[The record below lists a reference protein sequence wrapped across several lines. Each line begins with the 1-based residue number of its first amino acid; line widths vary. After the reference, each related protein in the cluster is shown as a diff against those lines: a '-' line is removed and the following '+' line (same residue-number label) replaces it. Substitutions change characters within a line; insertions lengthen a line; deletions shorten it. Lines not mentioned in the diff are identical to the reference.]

1 MRPSRVGKG
10 TEILQTV
17 TMKQKQYSLCRRLA
31 LLFVAAFCLLP
42 LAAQDIIRV
51 TGRVVSS
58 KNNHE
63 PLFNVRVKDM
73 KTGKIEYT
81 DEDGKF
87 GFDMQSN
94 TTLQFSQMGATTQT
108 VKVHGRQVLPD
119 VVMVVEDLSLGE
131 VAVTAKRITKEVT
144 VEPTVMEIHG
154 DTLIFPLRF
163 RVPHKMITPH
173 VRVIVQPIVKNHTV
187 KDSVAVTPAVY
198 DAKTYN
204 LTQDRMYAWDID
216 GAEGDPL
223 SNYITVRSEDN
234 RELKNDSTH
243 EKKKN
248 DLVSTRVWVR
258 VANSKHTYSCD
269 AYLSMENYN
278 RILFRDTV
286 NIATGVSN
294 PLRWLDYS
302 FGSMQITDSSLYPKQ
317 EVQPRSSNDR
327 VNFRF
332 PVGKAEL
339 DSNDPQNVVE
349 VERLRSKIEEIGR
362 TKGTS
367 MQKISMVC
375 ISSPEGTYAK
385 NKELSQ
391 KRAEFATR
399 YLKENIPASIRGN
412 AEFKADSKVASW
424 DDVVA
429 LMRKDTLND
438 EADRLADAV
447 KPYKD
452 PDSRWKAATRLPFYK
467 SLLIDKY
474 LPQLRRVDFALDYTI
489 MRMLTAEEIQEMYD
503 KNYQLL
509 SRFEFFRLYRAE
521 TDSVKRETVL
531 RRALEVYPSFQ
542 VAANDL
548 QAELISRRAP
558 EDSITRRFAGKKAIS
573 PTLNANHC
581 IACLSNGNY
590 VEADTIAAYLP
601 ETEEYSSIRAVSGV
615 LNGKVT
621 ENFDAVAKLG
631 PRNEVLMLIYLKKK
645 EEALEKAKQLPT
657 DEALT
662 HYLLATCLNRFDDK
676 ADEADRELQKAIKMD
691 PSLLE
696 EAKMDADVNTLAFI
710 KDLQKKEKEDEEKA
724 KEAKEA
730 DNKSQE
736 ADSQSKGKAS
746 KK

>member
-1 MRPSRVGKG
+1 M
-10 TEILQTV
+10 
-17 TMKQKQYSLCRRLA
+17 
-31 LLFVAAFCLLP
+31 LFVAAFCLLP

-58 KNNHE
+58 KNNNE
-63 PLFNVRVKDM
+63 PLMSVRVKDLKAD
-73 KTGKIEYT
+73 KTVYT

-87 GFDMQSN
+87 SFDVLSN
-94 TTLQFSQMGATTQT
+94 TTLQFSQMGAATQT

-131 VAVTAKRITKEVT
+131 VAVVAKRITKEVT

-173 VRVIVQPIVKNHTV
+173 IRVIVQPIVKNHTL

-216 GAEGDPL
+216 GEDGDPL
-223 SNYITVRSEDN
+223 ANFITVRSEEN
-234 RELKNDSTH
+234 RELRNDSTH

-248 DLVSTRVWVR
+248 DLVSSRVWVR
-258 VANSKHTYSCD
+258 VANSKHAYSCD
-269 AYLSMENYN
+269 AYLSLENYN

-294 PLRWLDYS
+294 PLRWLDYGFAAS
-302 FGSMQITDSSLYPKQ
+302 EITDPALYPKQ
-317 EVQPRSSNDR
+317 ETQLRNSNDR

-349 VERLRSKIEEIGR
+349 VERLRSKVEEISSA
-362 TKGTS
+362 KGTRV
-367 MQKISMVC
+367 QKLSMVC

-385 NKELSQ
+385 NKALSQ

-399 YLKENIPASIRGN
+399 YLKESIPASIRGN

-424 DDVVA
+424 DDVVE

-438 EADRLADAV
+438 EADQLANAV
-447 KPYKD
+447 KAYKD
-452 PDSRWKAATRLPFYK
+452 PDARWKAAARLPFYK
-467 SLLIDKY
+467 TLLVGKY
-474 LPQLRRVDFALDYTI
+474 LPQLRRVDFGLEFTI
-489 MRMLTAEEIQEMYD
+489 QRELTPAEIQEMYD
-503 KNYQLL
+503 KNYKLL

-521 TDSVKRETVL
+521 TDSVKREQVL
-531 RRALEVYPSFQ
+531 RRALEVFPSYQ

-548 QAELISRRAP
+548 QALLINRRAP
-558 EDSITRRFAGKKAIS
+558 EDSITHRFAGKKAIS

-581 IACLSNGNY
+581 IACLANANY

-601 ETEEYSSIRAVSGV
+601 DAEEFRVIRAVTGV
-615 LNGKVT
+615 LNGKVK
-621 ENFDAVAKLG
+621 ENYDAVAKLS
-631 PRNEVLMLIYLKKK
+631 PRNEVLMLLYLKEK
-645 EEALEKAKQLPT
+645 EEALAKAKQLPA

-676 ADEADRELQKAIKMD
+676 ADDADRELQKAIKMD
-691 PSLLE
+691 PSLLD
-696 EAKMDADVNTLAFI
+696 EAKMDADVNTLAYI
-710 KDLQKKEKEDEEKA
+710 KDLQKKEKEEEAKA
-724 KEAKEA
+724 KETEAKSKET
-730 DNKSQE
+730 DIKSKE
-736 ADSQSKGKAS
+736 K
-746 KK
+746 

>member
-1 MRPSRVGKG
+1 M
-10 TEILQTV
+10 
-17 TMKQKQYSLCRRLA
+17 
-31 LLFVAAFCLLP
+31 LFVAAFCLLP

-58 KNNHE
+58 KNNNE
-63 PLFNVRVKDM
+63 PLMSVRVKDL
-73 KTGKIEYT
+73 KTDKTVYT

-87 GFDMQSN
+87 GFDVLSN
-94 TTLQFSQMGATTQT
+94 TTLQFSQMGAATQT

-131 VAVTAKRITKEVT
+131 VAVVAKRITKEVT

-173 VRVIVQPIVKNHTV
+173 IRVIVQPIVKNHTL

-216 GAEGDPL
+216 GEEGDPL
-223 SNYITVRSEDN
+223 ANFITVRSEEN
-234 RELKNDSTH
+234 RELRNDSTH
-243 EKKKN
+243 EKRKN
-248 DLVSTRVWVR
+248 DLVSSRVWVR
-258 VANSKHTYSCD
+258 VANNKHAYSCD
-269 AYLSMENYN
+269 AYLSLENYN
-278 RILFRDTV
+278 HILFRDTV

-294 PLRWLDYS
+294 PLRWLDYGFAAS
-302 FGSMQITDSSLYPKQ
+302 EITDPALYPKQ
-317 EVQPRSSNDR
+317 ETQLRNSNDR

-349 VERLRSKIEEIGR
+349 VERLRSKVEEISSA
-362 TKGTS
+362 KGTRV
-367 MQKISMVC
+367 QKLSMVC
-375 ISSPEGTYAK
+375 ISSPEGTYVK
-385 NKELSQ
+385 NKALSQ

-399 YLKENIPASIRGN
+399 YLKESIPASIRGN

-424 DDVVA
+424 DDVVE

-438 EADRLADAV
+438 EADQLANAV
-447 KPYKD
+447 KAYKD
-452 PDSRWKAATRLPFYK
+452 PDARWKAAARLPFYK
-467 SLLIDKY
+467 TLLVGKY
-474 LPQLRRVDFALDYTI
+474 LPQLRRVDFGLEFTI
-489 MRMLTAEEIQEMYD
+489 QRELTPAEIQEMYD
-503 KNYQLL
+503 KNYKLL

-521 TDSVKRETVL
+521 TDSVKREQVL
-531 RRALEVYPSFQ
+531 RRALEVFPSYQ

-548 QAELISRRAP
+548 QALLINHRAP
-558 EDSITRRFAGKKAIS
+558 EDSITHRFAGKKAIS

-581 IACLSNGNY
+581 IACLANANY

-601 ETEEYSSIRAVSGV
+601 DAEEFRVIRAVTGV
-615 LNGKVT
+615 LNGKVK
-621 ENFDAVAKLG
+621 ENYDAVAKLS
-631 PRNEVLMLIYLKKK
+631 PRNEVLMLLYLKEK
-645 EEALEKAKQLPT
+645 EEALAKAKQLPA

-691 PSLLE
+691 PSLLD
-696 EAKMDADVNTLAFI
+696 EAKMDADVNTLAYI
-710 KDLQKKEKEDEEKA
+710 KDLQKKEKEEETKA
-724 KEAKEA
+724 KEAEAKSKET
-730 DNKSQE
+730 DSKSKE
-736 ADSQSKGKAS
+736 K
-746 KK
+746 

>member
-1 MRPSRVGKG
+1 M
-10 TEILQTV
+10 
-17 TMKQKQYSLCRRLA
+17 
-31 LLFVAAFCLLP
+31 LFVAAFCLLP

-58 KNNHE
+58 KNNNE
-63 PLFNVRVKDM
+63 PLMSVRVKDL
-73 KTGKIEYT
+73 KTDKTVYT

-87 GFDMQSN
+87 GFDVLSN
-94 TTLQFSQMGATTQT
+94 TTLQFSQMGAATQT

-131 VAVTAKRITKEVT
+131 VAVVAKRITKEVT

-173 VRVIVQPIVKNHTV
+173 IRVIVQPIVKNHTL

-216 GAEGDPL
+216 GEEGDPL
-223 SNYITVRSEDN
+223 ANFITVRSEEN
-234 RELKNDSTH
+234 RELRNDSTH
-243 EKKKN
+243 EKRKN
-248 DLVSTRVWVR
+248 DLVSSRVWVR
-258 VANSKHTYSCD
+258 VANNKHAYSCD
-269 AYLSMENYN
+269 AYLSLENYN
-278 RILFRDTV
+278 HILFRDTV

-294 PLRWLDYS
+294 PLRWLDYGFAAS
-302 FGSMQITDSSLYPKQ
+302 EITEPALYPKQ
-317 EVQPRSSNDR
+317 ETQLRNSNDR

-349 VERLRSKIEEIGR
+349 VERLRSKVEEISSA
-362 TKGTS
+362 KGTRV
-367 MQKISMVC
+367 QKLSMVC

-385 NKELSQ
+385 NKALSQ

-399 YLKENIPASIRGN
+399 YLKESIPASIRGN

-424 DDVVA
+424 DDVVE

-438 EADRLADAV
+438 EADQLANAV
-447 KPYKD
+447 KAYKD
-452 PDSRWKAATRLPFYK
+452 PDARWKAAARLPFYK
-467 SLLIDKY
+467 TLLVGKY
-474 LPQLRRVDFALDYTI
+474 LPQLRRVDFGLEFTI
-489 MRMLTAEEIQEMYD
+489 QRELTPAEIQEMYD
-503 KNYQLL
+503 KNYKLL

-521 TDSVKRETVL
+521 TDSVKREQVL
-531 RRALEVYPSFQ
+531 RRALEVFPSYQ

-548 QAELISRRAP
+548 QALLINRRAP
-558 EDSITRRFAGKKAIS
+558 EDSITHRFAGKKAVS

-581 IACLSNGNY
+581 IACLANANY

-601 ETEEYSSIRAVSGV
+601 DAEEFRVIRAVTGV
-615 LNGKVT
+615 LNGKVK
-621 ENFDAVAKLG
+621 ENYDAVAKLS
-631 PRNEVLMLIYLKKK
+631 PRNEVLMLLYLKEK
-645 EEALEKAKQLPT
+645 EEALAKAKQLPA

-676 ADEADRELQKAIKMD
+676 ADDADRELQKAIKMD
-691 PSLLE
+691 PSLLD
-696 EAKMDADVNTLAFI
+696 EAKMDADVNTLAYI
-710 KDLQKKEKEDEEKA
+710 KDLQKKEKEEEAKA
-724 KEAKEA
+724 KEAEAKSKET
-730 DNKSQE
+730 DSKSKE
-736 ADSQSKGKAS
+736 K
-746 KK
+746 

>member
-1 MRPSRVGKG
+1 M
-10 TEILQTV
+10 
-17 TMKQKQYSLCRRLA
+17 
-31 LLFVAAFCLLP
+31 LFVAAFCLLP

-58 KNNHE
+58 KNNNE
-63 PLFNVRVKDM
+63 PLMSVRVEDM
-73 KTGKIEYT
+73 KTGKVEFT

-87 GFDMQSN
+87 GFDMPSN
-94 TTLQFSQMGATTQT
+94 TTLRFSQMGAATQT

-119 VVMVVEDLSLGE
+119 VVMVVEALSLGE
-131 VAVTAKRITKEVT
+131 VAVVAKRITKEVT

-173 VRVIVQPIVKNHTV
+173 IRVIVQPIVKNHTL

-216 GAEGDPL
+216 GEEGDPL
-223 SNYITVRSEDN
+223 ANFITVRSEEN
-234 RELKNDSTH
+234 RELRNDSTH
-243 EKKKN
+243 EKRKN
-248 DLVSTRVWVR
+248 DLVSSRVWVR
-258 VANSKHTYSCD
+258 VANSKHAYSCD
-269 AYLSMENYN
+269 AYLSLENYN

-294 PLRWLDYS
+294 PLRWLDYGFAAS
-302 FGSMQITDSSLYPKQ
+302 EITDPALYPKQ
-317 EVQPRSSNDR
+317 EKQTRNSNDR

-349 VERLRSKIEEIGR
+349 VERLRSKVEEISS

-367 MQKISMVC
+367 VQKLSMVC

-385 NKELSQ
+385 NKALSQ

-399 YLKENIPASIRGN
+399 YLKESIPASIRGK

-424 DDVVA
+424 DDVVE

-438 EADRLADAV
+438 EADQLANAV
-447 KPYKD
+447 KAYKD
-452 PDSRWKAATRLPFYK
+452 PDARWKAAARLPFYK
-467 SLLIDKY
+467 TLLVGKY
-474 LPQLRRVDFALDYTI
+474 LPQLRRVDFGLEFTI
-489 MRMLTAEEIQEMYD
+489 QRELTPAEIQEMYD
-503 KNYQLL
+503 KNYKQL

-521 TDSVKRETVL
+521 TDSVKREQVL
-531 RRALEVYPSFQ
+531 RRALEVFPSYQ

-548 QAELISRRAP
+548 QALLINRRAP
-558 EDSITRRFAGKKAIS
+558 EDSITHRFAGKKAIS

-581 IACLSNGNY
+581 IACLTNANY

-601 ETEEYSSIRAVSGV
+601 DAEEFRVIRAVTGV
-615 LNGKVT
+615 LNGKVK
-621 ENFDAVAKLG
+621 ENYDAVAKLS
-631 PRNEVLMLIYLKKK
+631 PRNEVLMLLYLKEK
-645 EEALEKAKQLPT
+645 EEALAKAKQLPA

-676 ADEADRELQKAIKMD
+676 ADDADRELQKAIKMD
-691 PSLLE
+691 PSLLD
-696 EAKMDADVNTLAFI
+696 EAKMDADVNTLAYI
-710 KDLQKKEKEDEEKA
+710 KDLQKKEKEEEAKA
-724 KEAKEA
+724 KETEAKSKET
-730 DNKSQE
+730 DSKSKE
-736 ADSQSKGKAS
+736 K
-746 KK
+746 

>member
-1 MRPSRVGKG
+1 M
-10 TEILQTV
+10 
-17 TMKQKQYSLCRRLA
+17 
-31 LLFVAAFCLLP
+31 LFVAAFCLLP

-58 KNNHE
+58 KNNNE
-63 PLFNVRVKDM
+63 PLMSVRVKDLKAD
-73 KTGKIEYT
+73 KTVYT

-87 GFDMQSN
+87 SFDVLSN
-94 TTLQFSQMGATTQT
+94 TTLQFSQMGAATQT

-131 VAVTAKRITKEVT
+131 VAVVAKRITKEVT

-173 VRVIVQPIVKNHTV
+173 IRVIVQPIVKNHTL

-216 GAEGDPL
+216 GEEGDPL
-223 SNYITVRSEDN
+223 ANFITVRSEEN
-234 RELKNDSTH
+234 RELRNDSTH

-248 DLVSTRVWVR
+248 DLVSSRVWVR
-258 VANSKHTYSCD
+258 VANSKHAYSCD
-269 AYLSMENYN
+269 AYLSLENYN

-294 PLRWLDYS
+294 PLRWLDYGFAAS
-302 FGSMQITDSSLYPKQ
+302 EITDPALYPKQ
-317 EVQPRSSNDR
+317 ETQLRNSNDR

-349 VERLRSKIEEIGR
+349 VERLRSKVEEISSA
-362 TKGTS
+362 KGTRV
-367 MQKISMVC
+367 QKLSMVC

-385 NKELSQ
+385 NKALSQ

-399 YLKENIPASIRGN
+399 YLKESIPASIRGN

-424 DDVVA
+424 DDVVE

-438 EADRLADAV
+438 EADQLANAV
-447 KPYKD
+447 KAYKD
-452 PDSRWKAATRLPFYK
+452 PDARWKAAARLPFYK
-467 SLLIDKY
+467 TLLVGKY
-474 LPQLRRVDFALDYTI
+474 LPQLRRVDFGLEFTI
-489 MRMLTAEEIQEMYD
+489 QRELTPAEIQEMYD
-503 KNYQLL
+503 KNYKLL

-521 TDSVKRETVL
+521 TDSVKREQVL
-531 RRALEVYPSFQ
+531 RRALEVFPSYQ

-548 QAELISRRAP
+548 QALLINRRAP
-558 EDSITRRFAGKKAIS
+558 EDSITHRFAGKKAIS

-581 IACLSNGNY
+581 IACLTNANY

-601 ETEEYSSIRAVSGV
+601 DAEEFRVIRAVTGV
-615 LNGKVT
+615 LNGKVK
-621 ENFDAVAKLG
+621 ENYDAVAKLS
-631 PRNEVLMLIYLKKK
+631 PRNEVLMLLYLKEK
-645 EEALEKAKQLPT
+645 EEALAKAKQLPA

-676 ADEADRELQKAIKMD
+676 ADDADRELQKAIKMD
-691 PSLLE
+691 PSLLD
-696 EAKMDADVNTLAFI
+696 EAKMDADVNTLAYI
-710 KDLQKKEKEDEEKA
+710 KDLQKKEKEEEAKA
-724 KEAKEA
+724 KETEAKSKET
-730 DNKSQE
+730 DSKSKE
-736 ADSQSKGKAS
+736 TDSKSKEK
-746 KK
+746 

>member
-1 MRPSRVGKG
+1 M
-10 TEILQTV
+10 
-17 TMKQKQYSLCRRLA
+17 
-31 LLFVAAFCLLP
+31 LFVAAFCLLP

-58 KNNHE
+58 KNNNE
-63 PLFNVRVKDM
+63 PLMSVRVKDL
-73 KTGKIEYT
+73 KTDKTVYT

-87 GFDMQSN
+87 GFDVLSN
-94 TTLQFSQMGATTQT
+94 TTLQFSQMGAATQT

-131 VAVTAKRITKEVT
+131 VAVVAKRITKEVT

-173 VRVIVQPIVKNHTV
+173 IRVIVQPIVKNHTL

-216 GAEGDPL
+216 GEEGDPL
-223 SNYITVRSEDN
+223 ANFITVRSEEN
-234 RELKNDSTH
+234 RELRNDSTH
-243 EKKKN
+243 EKRKN
-248 DLVSTRVWVR
+248 DLVSSRVWVR
-258 VANSKHTYSCD
+258 VANNKHAYSCD
-269 AYLSMENYN
+269 AYLSLENYN
-278 RILFRDTV
+278 HILFRDTV

-294 PLRWLDYS
+294 PLRWLDYGFAAS
-302 FGSMQITDSSLYPKQ
+302 EITDPALYPKQ
-317 EVQPRSSNDR
+317 ETQLRNSNDR

-349 VERLRSKIEEIGR
+349 VERLRSKVEEISSA
-362 TKGTS
+362 KGTRV
-367 MQKISMVC
+367 QKLSMVC
-375 ISSPEGTYAK
+375 ISSPEGTYVK
-385 NKELSQ
+385 NKALSQ

-399 YLKENIPASIRGN
+399 YLKESIPASIRGN

-424 DDVVA
+424 DDVVE

-438 EADRLADAV
+438 EADQLANAV
-447 KPYKD
+447 KAYKD
-452 PDSRWKAATRLPFYK
+452 PDARWKAAARLPFYK
-467 SLLIDKY
+467 TLLVGKY
-474 LPQLRRVDFALDYTI
+474 LPQLRRVDFGLEFTI
-489 MRMLTAEEIQEMYD
+489 QRELTPAEIQEMYD
-503 KNYQLL
+503 KNYKLL

-521 TDSVKRETVL
+521 TDSVKREQVL
-531 RRALEVYPSFQ
+531 RHALEVFPSYQ

-548 QAELISRRAP
+548 QALLINHRAP
-558 EDSITRRFAGKKAIS
+558 EDSITHRFAGKKAIS

-581 IACLSNGNY
+581 IACLANANY

-601 ETEEYSSIRAVSGV
+601 DAEEFRVIRAVTGV
-615 LNGKVT
+615 LNGKVK
-621 ENFDAVAKLG
+621 ENFDAVAKLS
-631 PRNEVLMLIYLKKK
+631 PRNEVLMLLYLKEK
-645 EEALEKAKQLPT
+645 EEALAKAKQLPA

-691 PSLLE
+691 PSLLD
-696 EAKMDADVNTLAFI
+696 EAKMDADVNTLAYI
-710 KDLQKKEKEDEEKA
+710 KDLQKKEKEEEAKA
-724 KEAKEA
+724 KEAEAKSKET
-730 DNKSQE
+730 DSKSKE
-736 ADSQSKGKAS
+736 K
-746 KK
+746 